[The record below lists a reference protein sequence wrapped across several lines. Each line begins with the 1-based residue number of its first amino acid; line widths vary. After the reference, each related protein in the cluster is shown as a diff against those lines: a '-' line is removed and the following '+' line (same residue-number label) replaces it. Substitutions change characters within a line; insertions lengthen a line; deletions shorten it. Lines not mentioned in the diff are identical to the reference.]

1 MKIQLI
7 LVFLPLLLLMLQVAH
22 KTHCV
27 GPKHIIVTILS
38 QQYFQSRS
46 GLNSRCE
53 MAVRKIA
60 VTGQER
66 NKTAALTE
74 VEKKA
79 IGV

>member
-1 MKIQLI
+1 M
-7 LVFLPLLLLMLQVAH
+7 
-22 KTHCV
+22 
-27 GPKHIIVTILS
+27 
-38 QQYFQSRS
+38 
-46 GLNSRCE
+46 NSRCE